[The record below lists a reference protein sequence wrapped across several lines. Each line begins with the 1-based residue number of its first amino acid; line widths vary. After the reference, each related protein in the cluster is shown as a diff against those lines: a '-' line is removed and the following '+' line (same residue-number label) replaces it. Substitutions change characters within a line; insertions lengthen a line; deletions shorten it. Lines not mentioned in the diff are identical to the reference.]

1 MSYLRE
7 LFFIFIF
14 TFIDILLLLL
24 IFKICTMIFSNFSQ
38 MLLIKLWLTV
48 VKIMAAKWSL
58 TVATAFVT
66 AETFSRTVT
75 MTANTK
81 ILTTFNDNNNN
92 LRNFF

>member
-58 TVATAFVT
+58 NVATAFVT
-66 AETFSRTVT
+66 AEKFRRTVT

>member
-1 MSYLRE
+1 
-7 LFFIFIF
+7 
-14 TFIDILLLLL
+14 
-24 IFKICTMIFSNFSQ
+24 
-38 MLLIKLWLTV
+38 
-48 VKIMAAKWSL
+48 MAAKWSL

-66 AETFSRTVT
+66 AEKFSRTVT